1 MGTEQRGFTEHPID
15 FDGLLEE
22 PNFDYSD
29 GMNDFDDLLDAVA
42 YAKSLPEREQKI
54 LMLFCEGYTQEEIGA
69 EMGCNQSTVSRVL
82 ERVHKKAQ

>member
-1 MGTEQRGFTEHPID
+1 MEAITEHQID

-22 PNFDYSD
+22 LNFDYSD

-54 LMLFCEGYTQEEIGA
+54 LMLFCEGYTQEEIGV
-69 EMGCNQSTVSRVL
+69 EIGCNQSTVSRVL